1 MLDVSSAPSRA
12 APPRPYRSAIRER
25 RARETRERIL
35 AAAGAEF
42 VRAGYAGT
50 TIRSVASAAGVS
62 MPTVE
67 LAFGTKSR
75 LLQAAISFA
84 IRGDVDPIP
93 MLQRNWAARAAAS
106 ASVLE
111 FLTIVGRVLAE
122 AAQRSAGLVLAAFE
136 AANVDE
142 SMRAL
147 ADELRAHRAET
158 AAWIVDGLTR
168 RSPLRAEITR
178 KQAIDI
184 VWLLMDPHGFCA
196 LTQDRGWT
204 RHQFERWFMDSVSRL
219 LVERETTAPETEL
232 RSSSRSRPR
241 SRRSNPSPKQERT
254 R

>member
-1 MLDVSSAPSRA
+1 MDVPSAPSRA
-12 APPRPYRSAIRER
+12 APTRAYRSAIRER

-50 TIRSVASAAGVS
+50 TLRAVASAAGVS

-67 LAFGTKSR
+67 LVFGTKSR

-84 IRGDVDPIP
+84 IRGDADPIP
-93 MLQRNWAARAAAS
+93 MLQRDWAARAGAAAS
-106 ASVLE
+106 VVE

-122 AAQRSAGLVLAAFE
+122 AAQRSAGLVVAAFE

-147 ADELRAHRAET
+147 ADELRIQRAET
-158 AAWIVDGLTR
+158 AAWIVDGLIR
-168 RSPLRAEITR
+168 RSPMRAEITR
-178 KQAIDI
+178 KQGIDI

-204 RHQFERWFMDSVSRL
+204 RRQFERWFIDTVSRL
-219 LVERETTAPETEL
+219 LVGAETTGPETEL
-232 RSSSRSRPR
+232 ASSSRSRR
-241 SRRSNPSPKQERT
+241 SIPSPRQERT